1 MVANPPHYDGL
12 GGWASIRKG
21 MYISSYLCIFFA
33 AASPT
38 HCSTGLSLTN
48 NFPLQN
54 LAYFVRTHERS
65 LANALQLQRQRN
77 KNGQAQSSSKAA
89 TSPAITLADALS
101 RPYLSFTVQNVKPAK
116 LTLTPHHLY
125 YLLTKFEDLG
135 VDVGPMNV
143 RLENIHA
150 DVPPSN
156 YVSFLGSA
164 PKTRGRQSDAD
175 SLKSVSSV
183 RSVMSS
189 MSSMWSSFTLSN
201 SAAKQEKQMAQFRDD
216 IKYLYSCFTKIPALR
231 LSPDHRAH
239 LIAGFEEFPFDAAV
253 PLFAFKNLG
262 ALEVCDLDFRQF
274 YGWDRLAE
282 QLRSLTVRRAN
293 VDDPIDLLLNIVLDD
308 MDRRRRRSSRAPMP
322 STPTSGVPW
331 PAASPKAKYADLARS
346 FSTPNS
352 PLTVAEQRRVSLA
365 SSPQSVS
372 LTKAGSSD
380 GRKTPVPKT
389 RQRSNSPSRPVSSRH
404 GSLQRP
410 HRSGTPKLRRSSGS
424 DSSSTHDMSP
434 RHSTTDLLGTTI
446 LPSSKWRFLRHL
458 SLAENGL
465 HELSAASFAP
475 IAGTLQSLDLSGN
488 LFNVIPDALAS
499 LTHLRALNLSNCMI
513 DSISSLS
520 HSPLPAITTLN
531 LRSNRI
537 QTLSGIERLYSLERI
552 DVRDNKLRDPAELAR
567 LTGIPD
573 IVDVYV
579 AKNPFTRTHSNHRVT
594 IFNLFRSTPGHSQ
607 DITIDSQGPLSSE
620 KKQLVDRVPEPAGV
634 PVVKQD
640 PEPED
645 DASMPGATQDAFMP
659 SEDNTTLIPHP
670 PPSYG
675 HRRHTSDLGPRGSQ
689 RKKKAPR
696 RRIVEL
702 SQAEVPPA
710 PQLDIPEPEPVPQLA
725 QVPPRPESESE
736 EPTTPDATTYT
747 TTPTT
752 QIRNPH
758 LTPNRPHLETSFS
771 TPAATPRIRDPSD
784 DDDENS
790 PIRSPRDVTDGASGA
805 TDLYKQKIESL
816 KTELG
821 PNWIT
826 ALNED
831 RFREERSRNRSF
843 SPSSRSSTVRPE
855 AQRGVSVG
863 GRTLG

>member
-1 MVANPPHYDGL
+1 MDSEDGQVFVKACAIARSCRCL
-12 GGWASIRKG
+12 
-21 MYISSYLCIFFA
+21 
-33 AASPT
+33 AASCE
-38 HCSTGLSLTN
+38 HMLILVAS
-48 NFPLQN
+48 QN
-54 LAYFVRTHERS
+54 LAYFVRTHERN

-77 KNGQAQSSSKAA
+77 KNGQAQSSTTAA
-89 TSPAITLADALS
+89 ASSNITLADALS
-101 RPYLSFTVQNVKPAK
+101 RPYLSFTAQNVKPAK

-150 DVPPSN
+150 DVAPSN
-156 YVSFLGSA
+156 YVSFLGNA
-164 PKTRGRQSDAD
+164 PKSRGRQADAD

-239 LIAGFEEFPFDAAV
+239 LISGFEEFPFDAAV

-262 ALEVCDLDFRQF
+262 ALEICDLDFRSF

-282 QLRSLTVRRAN
+282 QVRSLTVRRAN
-293 VDDPIDLLLNIVLDD
+293 VDDPLDLLFNIVLDD

-322 STPTSGVPW
+322 STPSATGVPW
-331 PAASPKAKYADLARS
+331 PTASPKAKYAELARS
-346 FSTPNS
+346 FSTPTS
-352 PLTVAEQRRVSLA
+352 PLVDQRRVSLA
-365 SSPQSVS
+365 GSPQSVS
-372 LTKAGSSD
+372 LAKAGTSD
-380 GRKTPVPKT
+380 GRKTPTTKA
-389 RQRSNSPSRPVSSRH
+389 RQRSTSPTRPVSSRH

-434 RHSTTDLLGTTI
+434 RHSTTDLLGTSY

-465 HELSAASFAP
+465 TDISVASLAP
-475 IAGTLQSLDLSGN
+475 VAGTLQSLDLSGN
-488 LFNVIPDALAS
+488 LLNTVPEALAS

-513 DSISSLS
+513 ERLNTLTQ
-520 HSPLPAITTLN
+520 SPLPAITTLN
-531 LRSNRI
+531 LRSNRL
-537 QTLSGIERLYSLERI
+537 QTLSGIEKLYSLERV
-552 DVRDNKLRDPAELAR
+552 DVRDNNIKDPTEIAR
-567 LTGIPD
+567 LTGIPN
-573 IVDVYV
+573 IIDVYV
-579 AKNPFTRTHSNHRVT
+579 AKNHFTRTHPNYRVT

-607 DITIDSQGPLSSE
+607 DVTIDTQGPTSQE
-620 KKQLVDRVPEPAGV
+620 KKQLVDRVPEALGLPI
-634 PVVKQD
+634 VK
-640 PEPED
+640 PEPEEEH
-645 DASMPGATQDAFMP
+645 SVPGAVHDSFIPA
-659 SEDNTTLIPHP
+659 EDTTPLPPHSP
-670 PPSYG
+670 PTYG
-675 HRRHTSDLGPRGSQ
+675 HRRHQSDLGPRSSQ

-702 SQAEVPPA
+702 SQAEIQPP
-710 PQLDIPEPEPVPQLA
+710 PLDL
-725 QVPPRPESESE
+725 PESEPAPTLSEVAPLPESEPE
-736 EPTTPDATTYT
+736 EPTTPDAAASASAYT
-747 TTPTT
+747 TAPTT
-752 QIRNPH
+752 QTRKAAVAPS
-758 LTPNRPHLETSFS
+758 RPQLETSFS
-771 TPAATPRIRDPSD
+771 TPAAVPRIHDPSD
-784 DDDENS
+784 DDAGSSVPHS
-790 PIRSPRDVTDGASGA
+790 PQDVTDSARGGADT
-805 TDLYKQKIESL
+805 TDLYKQKIESM

-821 PNWIT
+821 PNWLT
-826 ALNED
+826 ALNDDRFNED
-831 RFREERSRNRSF
+831 RSRDRSF
-843 SPSSRSSTVRPE
+843 SPASRSSTVRPAA

>member
-1 MVANPPHYDGL
+1 MLSPRAVAIFSCACTLAN
-12 GGWASIRKG
+12 RR
-21 MYISSYLCIFFA
+21 SS
-33 AASPT
+33 S
-38 HCSTGLSLTN
+38 
-48 NFPLQN
+48 QN
-54 LAYFVRTHERS
+54 LAYFVRTHERN

-77 KNGQAQSSSKAA
+77 KNGQAQSSNTAA
-89 TSPAITLADALS
+89 ASSITLADALS
-101 RPYLSFTVQNVKPAK
+101 RPYLSFTAHNVKPAK

-156 YVSFLGSA
+156 YVSFLGNA
-164 PKTRGRQSDAD
+164 PKSRGRQADAD

-201 SAAKQEKQMAQFRDD
+201 SAAKQEKQMAQFRED

-231 LSPDHRAH
+231 LSPDHRAP
-239 LIAGFEEFPFDAAV
+239 LISGFEEFPFDAAV

-262 ALEVCDLDFRQF
+262 ALEICDLDFRSF

-282 QLRSLTVRRAN
+282 QVRSLTVRRAN

-322 STPTSGVPW
+322 STPSTTGLPW
-331 PAASPKAKYADLARS
+331 PTASPKAKYAELARS

-352 PLTVAEQRRVSLA
+352 PLVDQRRVSLA
-365 SSPQSVS
+365 GSPQSVS
-372 LTKAGSSD
+372 LAKAGSSD
-380 GRKTPVPKT
+380 GRKTPTTSKA
-389 RQRSNSPSRPVSSRH
+389 RQRSTSPTRPISSRH

-410 HRSGTPKLRRSSGS
+410 HRSGTPKMRRSSGS
-424 DSSSTHDMSP
+424 DDSSTHDMSP
-434 RHSTTDLLGTTI
+434 RHSTTDLLGTSF

-465 HELSAASFAP
+465 TDLGATSLAP
-475 IAGTLQSLDLSGN
+475 VAGTLQSLDLSSN
-488 LFNVIPDALAS
+488 LFTVVPEALAS

-513 DSISSLS
+513 DSLVSLAQY
-520 HSPLPAITTLN
+520 PLPAITTLN
-531 LRSNRI
+531 LRSNRLKML
-537 QTLSGIERLYSLERI
+537 TGIEKLYSLERI
-552 DVRDNKLRDPAELAR
+552 DVRDNKLTDPTELAR
-567 LTGIPD
+567 LTGIPN

-579 AKNPFTRTHSNHRVT
+579 AKNPFARKYVNHRIT

-607 DITIDSQGPLSSE
+607 DVTIDSQGPTSQE
-620 KKQLVDRVPEPAGV
+620 KKQLVDRVPEPVGV
-634 PVVKQD
+634 PVVK
-640 PEPED
+640 PEPEED
-645 DASMPGATQDAFMP
+645 SSVPGATQDPFTAA
-659 SEDNTTLIPHP
+659 EDTTPIPPHSP
-670 PPSYG
+670 PAYG
-675 HRRHTSDLGPRGSQ
+675 HRRHQSDLGPRLSQ

-702 SQAEVPPA
+702 SQAEVPPP
-710 PQLDIPEPEPVPQLA
+710 PQLDLPEPEPVPQLTEVA
-725 QVPPRPESESE
+725 PRPESESE
-736 EPTTPDATTYT
+736 EPTTPEATPDVTPYT
-747 TTPTT
+747 TAPTT
-752 QIRNPH
+752 QTRNQPI
-758 LTPNRPHLETSFS
+758 TPTRPHLETSFS
-771 TPAATPRIRDPSD
+771 TPTAAPRIRDPSD

-790 PIRSPRDVTDGASGA
+790 PARSPQDVTENAGGGAGN
-805 TDLYKQKIESL
+805 TDLYKQKIDAL

-821 PNWIT
+821 PNWLT

-831 RFREERSRNRSF
+831 RFSEDRSRNRSF
-843 SPSSRSSTVRPE
+843 SPASRSSTVRPE

>member
-1 MVANPPHYDGL
+1 MDSEDGQVFV
-12 GGWASIRKG
+12 K
-21 MYISSYLCIFFA
+21 
-33 AASPT
+33 
-38 HCSTGLSLTN
+38 
-48 NFPLQN
+48 N
-54 LAYFVRTHERS
+54 LAYFVRTHERA

-77 KNGQAQSSSKAA
+77 KNGQTQSSSSKAA
-89 TSPAITLADALS
+89 ASSTSSTYTLADALS
-101 RPYLSFTVQNVKPAK
+101 RPYLSFASQNVKPAK

-125 YLLTKFEDLG
+125 YLLTKFDDLG
-135 VDVGPMNV
+135 VDVGPMNI

-156 YVSFLGSA
+156 YVSFLGNA
-164 PKTRGRQSDAD
+164 PKSRGRQSDAD

-201 SAAKQEKQMAQFRDD
+201 SVAKQEKQMAQFRDD

-239 LIAGFEEFPFDAAV
+239 LISGFEEFPFDAAV
-253 PLFAFKNLG
+253 PLFVFKNLG

-282 QLRSLTVRRAN
+282 QVRSLTVRRAN

-308 MDRRRRRSSRAPMP
+308 MDKRRRRSSRAPMP
-322 STPTSGVPW
+322 TTPSTSGLPW
-331 PAASPKAKYADLARS
+331 PTASPKAKYAELARS

-352 PLTVAEQRRVSLA
+352 PLVDQRRISIA
-365 SSPQSVS
+365 GSPQSIS
-372 LTKAGSSD
+372 LSKQGSSD
-380 GRKTPVPKT
+380 GKKTSVPKA
-389 RQRSNSPSRPVSSRH
+389 RQRSNSPGRPVSSRH
-404 GSLQRP
+404 GSLQRG

-434 RHSTTDLLGTTI
+434 RHSTSDLLGMTI

-465 HELSAASFAP
+465 FALSAASFAP
-475 IAGTLQSLDLSGN
+475 VAGTLQSLDLSGN
-488 LFNVIPDALAS
+488 LFYDIPDALAS

-513 DSISSLS
+513 GNVQTLA

-531 LRSNRI
+531 LRSNRL
-537 QTLSGIERLYSLERI
+537 QSLSGIEKLYSLERI
-552 DVRDNKLRDPAELAR
+552 DVRDNKLRDPTELAR

-573 IVDVYV
+573 IIDVYV

-607 DITIDSQGPLSSE
+607 DITIDSQGPLSHE
-620 KKQLVDRVPEPAGV
+620 KKQLVDRVPEPVAR
-634 PVVKQD
+634 PVIK
-640 PEPED
+640 PESESEED
-645 DASMPGATQDAFMP
+645 SSVPGATHDPFTTTTEDKTPMP
-659 SEDNTTLIPHP
+659 PQS

-675 HRRHTSDLGPRGSQ
+675 HRRHTSDLGPRHSL

-702 SQAEVPPA
+702 SQAEIPPP
-710 PQLDIPEPEPVPQLA
+710 PQLDISDPEPRPQLVE
-725 QVPPRPESESE
+725 VPPRPESESE
-736 EPTTPDATTYT
+736 EPTTPDAPNYT
-747 TTPTT
+747 TAPATQTRTLPPTPT
-752 QIRNPH
+752 
-758 LTPNRPHLETSFS
+758 RPHLGTSFS
-771 TPAATPRIRDPSD
+771 TPTATPRIRDPSD
-784 DDDENS
+784 DDDEDDLS
-790 PIRSPRDVTDGASGA
+790 PPARSPQPALPDAGGAA
-805 TDLYKQKIESL
+805 PAAAAPELYKAKIESL
-816 KTELG
+816 KSELG
-821 PNWIT
+821 PNWLS
-826 ALNED
+826 ALSED
-831 RFREERSRNRSF
+831 RFAVGAAAAAAAAAAEERSRNRSF
-843 SPSSRSSTVRPE
+843 SPASRSSTVRPE
-855 AQRGVSVG
+855 AGRRGVSVS

>member
-1 MVANPPHYDGL
+1 LCPVANSTPP
-12 GGWASIRKG
+12 
-21 MYISSYLCIFFA
+21 
-33 AASPT
+33 
-38 HCSTGLSLTN
+38 
-48 NFPLQN
+48 QN
-54 LAYFVRTHERS
+54 LAYFVRTHEKN

-77 KNGQAQSSSKAA
+77 KNGPAQSATTPTASS
-89 TSPAITLADALS
+89 TITLADALS
-101 RPYLSFTVQNVKPAK
+101 RPYLSFTAQNVKPAK

-135 VDVGPMNV
+135 VDVGPMNI

-156 YVSFLGSA
+156 YVSFLGNA
-164 PKTRGRQSDAD
+164 PKSRGRQADAD

-189 MSSMWSSFTLSN
+189 MSSMWSSFSLSN

-239 LIAGFEEFPFDAAV
+239 LISGFEEFPFDAAV

-262 ALEVCDLDFRQF
+262 ALEICDLDFRSF

-293 VDDPIDLLLNIVLDD
+293 VDDPFDLLFNIVLDD
-308 MDRRRRRSSRAPMP
+308 MDKRRRRSSRAPMP
-322 STPTSGVPW
+322 STPSTTGVPW
-331 PAASPKAKYADLARS
+331 PAASPKAKHAELARS

-352 PLTVAEQRRVSLA
+352 PLVDQRRVSIA
-365 SSPQSVS
+365 GSPQSS
-372 LTKAGSSD
+372 NLAKAGTSD
-380 GRKTPVPKT
+380 GRKTPTSKG
-389 RQRSNSPSRPVSSRH
+389 RQRSTSPSRPISSRH

-434 RHSTTDLLGTTI
+434 RHSTTDLLGTSY

-465 HELSAASFAP
+465 TDISVASLAP

-488 LFNVIPDALAS
+488 LFDTVPEALAS

-513 DSISSLS
+513 ERLNTLTL
-520 HSPLPAITTLN
+520 SPLPAITTLN
-531 LRSNRI
+531 LRSNRL
-537 QTLSGIERLYSLERI
+537 QTLSGIEKLYSLERI
-552 DVRDNKLRDPAELAR
+552 DVRDNIIKDPTEIAR
-567 LTGIPD
+567 LTGIPN

-579 AKNPFTRTHSNHRVT
+579 AKNHFTRIYPNYRVT
-594 IFNLFRSTPGHSQ
+594 IFNLFRSTPGYSQ
-607 DITIDSQGPLSSE
+607 DVIIDSQGPTTQE
-620 KKQLVDRVPEPAGV
+620 KKQLVDRVPEALGA
-634 PVVKQD
+634 PVVK

-645 DASMPGATQDAFMP
+645 DHSLPGATSDLFIP
-659 SEDNTTLIPHP
+659 VEETTPLPPHSP
-670 PPSYG
+670 PFYG
-675 HRRHTSDLGPRGSQ
+675 HRRHQSDLGPRQSQ

-702 SQAEVPPA
+702 SQAETQPP
-710 PQLDIPEPEPVPQLA
+710 PLDLLESE
-725 QVPPRPESESE
+725 QVPSLSELASRTESETE
-736 EPTTPDATTYT
+736 EPTTPDTAADAAPYT
-747 TTPTT
+747 TAPTT
-752 QIRNPH
+752 QTRNPA
-758 LTPNRPHLETSFS
+758 TIPTRPHLETSFT
-771 TPAATPRIRDPSD
+771 TPAAVPRSHNLSD
-784 DDDENS
+784 DEDGS
-790 PIRSPRDVTDGASGA
+790 APSRSLRDITDNAIGGAGT
-805 TDLYKQKIESL
+805 TDLYKQKIEAL

-821 PNWIT
+821 PNWLT
-826 ALNED
+826 ALNDD
-831 RFREERSRNRSF
+831 RFSEDRSRNRSF
-843 SPSSRSSTVRPE
+843 SPGSHSSTVKPE

>member
-1 MVANPPHYDGL
+1 MMDSEDGQVFVKVHAAFLAVQSLANQL
-12 GGWASIRKG
+12 
-21 MYISSYLCIFFA
+21 F
-33 AASPT
+33 
-38 HCSTGLSLTN
+38 
-48 NFPLQN
+48 LQN
-54 LAYFVRTHERS
+54 LAYFVRTHERA

-77 KNGQAQSSSKAA
+77 KNGQSQASSKAA
-89 TSPAITLADALS
+89 TQPSSSTFTLADALS
-101 RPYLSFTVQNVKPAK
+101 RPYLSFTSHNVKPAK

-135 VDVGPMNV
+135 VDVGPMNI

-156 YVSFLGSA
+156 YVSFLGQA
-164 PKTRGRQSDAD
+164 PKSRGRQSDAD

-201 SAAKQEKQMAQFRDD
+201 SAAKQEKQMAQFRED

-239 LIAGFEEFPFDAAV
+239 LISGFEEFPFDAAV

-282 QLRSLTVRRAN
+282 QVRSLTVRRAN

-308 MDRRRRRSSRAPMP
+308 TDKRRRRSSRAPMP
-322 STPTSGVPW
+322 TTPTSNLPY
-331 PAASPKAKYADLARS
+331 PTASPKTKYAELARS

-352 PLTVAEQRRVSLA
+352 PLVDQRRISLA
-365 SSPQSVS
+365 GSPQSIS
-372 LTKAGSSD
+372 LAKAGSND
-380 GRKTPVPKT
+380 GRKTPVSKA
-389 RQRSNSPSRPVSSRH
+389 RQRSNSPTRPASSRH
-404 GSLQRP
+404 GSLNRP

-434 RHSTTDLLGTTI
+434 RHSTTDLIGATM

-458 SLAENGL
+458 CLAENGL

-475 IAGTLQSLDLSGN
+475 VAGTLQSLDLSGN
-488 LFNVIPDALAS
+488 LFNTIPDALAS

-513 DSISSLS
+513 EDITTLS
-520 HSPLPAITTLN
+520 QNPLPAITTLN
-531 LRSNRI
+531 LRSNRLKN
-537 QTLSGIERLYSLERI
+537 LSGIEKLYSLERI
-552 DVRDNKLRDPAELAR
+552 DVRDNKLRDPTELAR
-567 LTGIPD
+567 LTGIPE
-573 IVDVYV
+573 IIDVYV
-579 AKNPFTRTHSNHRVT
+579 AKNHFTRTHSNYRVT

-607 DITIDSQGPLSSE
+607 DVTIDSQGPLSHE
-620 KKQLVDRVPEPAGV
+620 KKYLVDRAPEPVGV
-634 PVVKQD
+634 PVVK
-640 PEPED
+640 PEPEPEED
-645 DASMPGATQDAFMP
+645 EPAPGASQDPFVSTAAH
-659 SEDNTTLIPHP
+659 TLVPPHS

-675 HRRHTSDLGPRGSQ
+675 HRRHTSDLGPRQSQ

-702 SQAEVPPA
+702 SQAEVPSP
-710 PQLDIPEPEPVPQLA
+710 PPKLELPTPEPVPQLTEVA
-725 QVPPRPESESE
+725 PRPESESE
-736 EPTTPDATTYT
+736 EPITPDATLYT
-747 TTPTT
+747 TAPTT
-752 QIRNPH
+752 QSRDPPI
-758 LTPNRPHLETSFS
+758 TPTRPHLETSFS
-771 TPAATPRIRDPSD
+771 TPSAAPRIRDPSD

-790 PIRSPRDVTDGASGA
+790 PARSPQDVTEGSSGA

-816 KTELG
+816 KSELG
-821 PNWIT
+821 PNWLT

-831 RFREERSRNRSF
+831 RFSEERSRNRSF
-843 SPSSRSSTVRPE
+843 SPASRSSTVRPE

>member
-1 MVANPPHYDGL
+1 MVANPPHYHGL

-21 MYISSYLCIFFA
+21 MYLLIPGSSLVLRLYVLK
-33 AASPT
+33 
-38 HCSTGLSLTN
+38 
-48 NFPLQN
+48 N

-77 KNGQAQSSSKAA
+77 KNGQAQPSKTA

-135 VDVGPMNV
+135 VDVGPMNI

-308 MDRRRRRSSRAPMP
+308 MDKRRRRSSRAPMP
-322 STPTSGVPW
+322 TTPTSGVPW
-331 PAASPKAKYADLARS
+331 PTASPKAKYAELARS
-346 FSTPNS
+346 FSIPNS
-352 PLTVAEQRRVSLA
+352 PLTVADQRRVSLA
-365 SSPQSVS
+365 SSPQSMS
-372 LTKAGSSD
+372 LAKAGSSD
-380 GRKTPVPKT
+380 GKKAPVPKT
-389 RQRSNSPSRPVSSRH
+389 RQRSNSPTRPVSSRH
-404 GSLQRP
+404 GSLQRH

-537 QTLSGIERLYSLERI
+537 QTLSGIEKLYSLERI
-552 DVRDNKLRDPAELAR
+552 DVRDNRLRDPAELAR

-573 IVDVYV
+573 IVDVQQ
-579 AKNPFTRTHSNHRVT
+579 H
-594 IFNLFRSTPGHSQ
+594 
-607 DITIDSQGPLSSE
+607 
-620 KKQLVDRVPEPAGV
+620 
-634 PVVKQD
+634 
-640 PEPED
+640 
-645 DASMPGATQDAFMP
+645 
-659 SEDNTTLIPHP
+659 HP
-670 PPSYG
+670 PLPTR
-675 HRRHTSDLGPRGSQ
+675 HRLMVTAAILATLALGDHHA
-689 RKKKAPR
+689 KKKAPR

-702 SQAEVPPA
+702 SQAEIPQT

-725 QVPPRPESESE
+725 LVPPRPESESE

-747 TTPTT
+747 TAPTT
-752 QIRNPH
+752 QIRNPP
-758 LTPNRPHLETSFS
+758 LTPTRPHIETSFS

-790 PIRSPRDVTDGASGA
+790 PTRSPRDVTDSSSGA

-816 KTELG
+816 KSELG

-843 SPSSRSSTVRPE
+843 SPSSRSSTVKPE